1 MAYMAVKHRFVP
13 YGPSQCQ
20 NLEVCVL
27 LDRMAKRD
35 VLDRNTSDVKR
46 RTSMAN
52 WAPGRRL
59 TRARNLLSPQ
69 ATRSRACQQDRF
81 NLQREL
87 TSSRRQLIIALRRL
101 CVGYLDGTGATARL
115 GYPFARHC
123 LPLCTLTCTLHL
135 VLFDRR
141 FCFLG
146 FLVLTCRR
154 FGYLSGGIL
163 QAPDG
168 EHPYPTGWGNV
179 WANCFGN
186 SCKALL

>member
-87 TSSRRQLIIALRRL
+87 SSSRRQLIIALHRL
-101 CVGYLDGTGATARL
+101 CVGYDGTGATARL
-115 GYPFARHC
+115 GGYTFARHC
-123 LPLCTLTCTLHL
+123 LPLHIDLYLTSSTLRQALL
-135 VLFDRR
+135 
-141 FCFLG
+141 FLG
-146 FLVLTCRR
+146 LPSS
-154 FGYLSGGIL
+154 YLSPLRVPIWRNLAG
-163 QAPDG
+163 PR
-168 EHPYPTGWGNV
+168 W
-179 WANCFGN
+179 
-186 SCKALL
+186 